1 LGSRDQK
8 RNYFY
13 NFEVKQRERERERE
27 RESFTTTRQKTERTK
42 LFKMG
47 TVGEPLAAQRWSLQG
62 KNALVTVG
70 IGYNIFSQIKLL

>member
-13 NFEVKQRERERERE
+13 NFEVHSCRERERE
-27 RESFTTTRQKTERTK
+27 RESFTTTRQKTEKTK

-47 TVGEPLAAQRWSLQG
+47 SFGVPLPAERWSLQG
-62 KNALVTVG
+62 KTALFTVG
-70 IGYNIFSQIKLL
+70 IGYKILSQIKLL

>member
-13 NFEVKQRERERERE
+13 NFEVKLQREREREIHNY
-27 RESFTTTRQKTERTK
+27 KTENRENQT
-42 LFKMG
+42 FQKMG
-47 TVGEPLAAQRWSLQG
+47 SFGVPLPAERWSLQG

-70 IGYNIFSQIKLL
+70 IGYKIFSQIKLL

>member
-1 LGSRDQK
+1 MLGSRDQK

-13 NFEVKQRERERERE
+13 NFEVKQRERE

>member
-13 NFEVKQRERERERE
+13 NFEVKQRERE